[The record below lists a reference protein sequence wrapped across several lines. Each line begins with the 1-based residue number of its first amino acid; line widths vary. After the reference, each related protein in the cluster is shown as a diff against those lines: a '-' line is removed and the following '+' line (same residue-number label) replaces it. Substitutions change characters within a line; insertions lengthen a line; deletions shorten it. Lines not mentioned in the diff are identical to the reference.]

1 MLRHVFFILLFC
13 STLSTAHARLLDK
26 MVAVFNDKV
35 ITLSQ
40 LRRVNQNLAARRNI
54 SPGVYTKTKY
64 NDAEVSK
71 LIIHRYLIREKLA
84 EVGYII
90 SDDQVESQIKSTEK
104 RLRLNRKALLQFLKS
119 NNMTFDEYFEIIRE
133 TIEYNIFYSRVIRP
147 LISITE
153 QEIKN
158 YYYRNNLKNKTVAFR
173 YNLIDFSMDKSQMT
187 SSMKKSYKNM
197 LRKFQTNGVLPNKYS
212 DLQTNELGNITEEGL
227 TADLKRVLKRTD
239 EGSFSNPIT
248 IGNAVHV
255 FFIKKKDLVASSN
268 YKKAR
273 LQIRE
278 QLFQRTASKVTTLWF
293 KRENNKHYIKY
304 FF

>member
-1 MLRHVFFILLFC
+1 MLRQVFLSLLFFL
-13 STLSTAHARLLDK
+13 TLSNANARLLDK

-40 LRRVNQNLAARRNI
+40 LKRVNQNLAARRNI
-54 SPGVYTKTKY
+54 SPGVYTKIKY
-64 NDAEVSK
+64 NDAEISK
-71 LIIHRYLIREKLA
+71 IIIRRYMTREKLA
-84 EVGYII
+84 ELGYII
-90 SDDQVESQIKSTEK
+90 NDDQVESQIKSTEK

-173 YNLIDFSMDKSQMT
+173 YNLIDFSMDASAMT
-187 SSMKKSYKNM
+187 SKMKKSFKNM

-212 DLQTNELGNITEEGL
+212 ELQTNELGNITEEGL
-227 TADLKRVLKRTD
+227 TADLKNVLKRTD
-239 EGSFSNPIT
+239 QGSFSNPIKL
-248 IGNAVHV
+248 GNAYHV

-273 LQIRE
+273 LKIRE
-278 QLFQRTASKVTTLWF
+278 QLFQNTASKVTSLWF